1 MGEGSTNPNS
11 HLFFVV
17 VVEISLHLLQ
27 LHALTLMII
36 ITVNT
41 VIPLS
46 LKAKDQPTAQ

>member
-11 HLFFVV
+11 QLFFVV
-17 VVEISLHLLQ
+17 VVEISLQ
-27 LHALTLMII
+27 LHALMLMII

-41 VIPLS
+41 IIPLS